1 MRGDKILWVALLIN
15 LCIAVLAG
23 WPLLCKAL
31 VLINCIA
38 LLVCVIRVLITGE
51 KHHG

>member
-1 MRGDKILWVALLIN
+1 MRVDKILWVVLLIN

-38 LLVCVIRVLITGE
+38 LLVCVIWILLKGGRR
-51 KHHG
+51 HG